1 MKAHILYI
9 GLNSEINPVM
19 LRLLNS
25 HNEWDGV
32 VADSCPE
39 AIRLFQEQRFDLVLL
54 GNGLSEAEE
63 AQLRKQFCSQQPAI
77 IVVEH
82 YGGGSGLLA
91 GEIRQALASLNQN
104 ND

>member
-25 HNEWDGV
+25 QDEWDGV
-32 VADSCPE
+32 VADSCDE
-39 AIRLFQEQRFDLVLL
+39 ATCLFQKQQFDLVLL
-54 GNGLSEAEE
+54 GNGLTTTEE
-63 AQLRKQFCSQQPAI
+63 AQLRQQFSLQQPNI
-77 IVVEH
+77 VVVEH

-91 GEIRQALASLNQN
+91 GEIRQALDLRKQN
-104 ND
+104 R